1 MNITSASLKSTFSHI
16 LSRYH
21 VLIFTI
27 VVLGGLVVCM
37 LLINEIIAQT
47 GNSASATPAA
57 AASDFDQATIDRIK
71 QLHTAD
77 DNTQSDLDL
86 SQGRINPFVD

>member
-1 MNITSASLKSTFSHI
+1 MNITSASLKTTLSHI
-16 LSRYH
+16 LSRFH

-37 LLINEIIAQT
+37 LLINQIIAQT
-47 GNSASATPAA
+47 GTSANTTPSAAGA
-57 AASDFDQATIDRIK
+57 DFDQNTINRIK

-77 DNTQSDLDL
+77 DSTQSSLDL
-86 SQGRINPFVD
+86 SHGRINPFVD